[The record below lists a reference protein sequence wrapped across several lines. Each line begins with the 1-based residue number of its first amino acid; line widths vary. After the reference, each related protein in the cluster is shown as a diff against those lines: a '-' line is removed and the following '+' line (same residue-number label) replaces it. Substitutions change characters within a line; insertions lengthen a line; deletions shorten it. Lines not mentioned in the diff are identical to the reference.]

1 VLRRRRNKQ
10 FESLELNRDS
20 ALLKQFEFLEL
31 NHDSALLKQALVLL
45 SLFIRLVLLSLLI
58 RLTLHSVFLV
68 FLSCAAKP

>member
-1 VLRRRRNKQ
+1 L
-10 FESLELNRDS
+10 SPLELNRDS